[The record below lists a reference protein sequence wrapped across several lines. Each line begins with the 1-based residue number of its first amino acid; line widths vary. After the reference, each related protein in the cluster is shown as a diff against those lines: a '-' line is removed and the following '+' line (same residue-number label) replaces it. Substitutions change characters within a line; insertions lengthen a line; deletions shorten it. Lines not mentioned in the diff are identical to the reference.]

1 MMFVAGIDIGSATT
15 KVVILNDHKIFAT
28 SLIRTGPDSAETA
41 SLAMSQALE
50 GTKLSL
56 ADIRFVV
63 ATGYGRIIVPFSHAM
78 ITEISCHAKG
88 ANFIVPEARTI
99 LDMGG
104 QDCKAIR
111 VDPQGVQTNFA
122 MNDKC
127 AAGTGRFLE
136 AMARTLNLPLEDLG
150 PLSLGAQQEVMI
162 SNMCAVFAKSEV
174 TYLVRKG
181 LSIKDIL
188 AGLHEA
194 ISDRVHAL
202 LKRVGIEPVFVI
214 TGGIAKNIGVVRKL
228 EEKIGLTAR
237 IPPEP
242 QLVGALGAALFAA
255 ERVSTH
261 P

>member
-1 MMFVAGIDIGSATT
+1 MMFVAGIDIGSTTT
-15 KVVILNDHKIFAT
+15 KVVILADNKIFAA
-28 SLIRTGPDSAETA
+28 SLITTGVDSAETA
-41 SLAMSQALE
+41 TLAMNRALQ
-50 GTKLSL
+50 GTDLSL
-56 ADIRFVV
+56 ADIQFIV
-63 ATGYGRIIVPFSHAM
+63 ATGYGRIIVPFSHAI
-78 ITEISCHAKG
+78 ITEISCHTKG
-88 ANFIVPEARTI
+88 AHFIFPETRTI

-111 VDPQGVQTNFA
+111 VDERGVQTNFA

-136 AMARTLNLPLEDLG
+136 AMARTLNLPIDQLG
-150 PLSLGAQQEVMI
+150 PLSLEAQHEVKI

-181 LSIKDIL
+181 LSKKDIL

-194 ISDRVHAL
+194 ISERVHAL
-202 LKRVGIEPVFVI
+202 LKRVGIEPAFVI

-228 EEKIGLTAR
+228 EEKIGLTAY

-242 QLVGALGAALFAA
+242 QLIGALGAALFAT
-255 ERVSTH
+255 ERTS
-261 P
+261 